1 MTLTLFGRRV
11 ESGESTV
18 LDVKVAEYTDGTPIG
33 LKVRVAVGSGDGPR
47 VAVLGVQH
55 GDEYS
60 GARAMDSLDPWSL
73 SGAVI
78 AVPVSN
84 PLAFNTAGRETP
96 PEIGYE
102 NLNMNRVWPG
112 DPRGLLMARARS
124 HLTSFI

>member
-1 MTLTLFGRRV
+1 MTLTLFGRWV

-18 LDVKVAEYTDGTPIG
+18 LDVKVAEYPDGTPIG
-33 LKVRVAVGSGDGPR
+33 LKVRAVVGTEKGPR

-60 GARAMDSLDPWSL
+60 GMEIANRLMESLEPRSL
-73 SGAVI
+73 SGAVV

-84 PLAFNTAGRETP
+84 PLAFNVSGRETP

-102 NLNMNRVWPG
+102 NLNMNRV
-112 DPRGLLMARARS
+112 
-124 HLTSFI
+124 